1 MKSIKNNSFSRLFLP
16 TLLSI
21 LLVGCST
28 SKSLAS
34 RDKNIDKNSIK
45 TYINTNIDKNSI
57 KAYIN
62 TNIGKN
68 SNSINNKVNKQSDIK
83 NIEKDKNKKQ
93 ADKKEITVSK
103 DKNKNAKKTK
113 KPVKIV
119 SLANPFTKKV
129 EVTQEKN
136 KKSVK
141 KGKIIV
147 KNAQE
152 LEQAAKD
159 GYTHIVVDGNITRN
173 VVVEY
178 KKTDALII
186 QINSKYSKSLKK
198 ITINATNAKSI
209 TLTDNGIGMS
219 GVVLDEL
226 NINAPKTHVDN
237 YFAVDNVMIDEVA
250 KNTFNSLD
258 SVRKIHIK
266 GTGKISLSKELMN
279 RSDFV
284 RPDIYV
290 STQREVILVGHFDE
304 LIADGGIDVEFLEI
318 DNKPT
323 TVEKITTKNQNVTDK
338 LKGTAQINHLETK
351 NITSISKNIH
361 INEIY
366 INDTRENKEK
376 YIINLSGESLVD
388 KIVFLNDIDDNK
400 KSKENKYSKND
411 VISSQK
417 TTKKER
423 SNRKNKDVD
432 DSNNDVKPN
441 TPTIPDNEEPSDGQ
455 DRSVP
460 DNEEQSDGQD
470 RSVPHDEEPSDGQ
483 DRSVPHDEEQSDG
496 QDRSV
501 PHNEEPSDIP
511 NTPTIP
517 DNEEPSNGKDRC
529 ICYLVVEY

>member
-1 MKSIKNNSFSRLFLP
+1 MKAIKNNSFSRLFLP

-21 LLVGCST
+21 LLVGCNT
-28 SKSLAS
+28 SKSLS
-34 RDKNIDKNSIK
+34 YSNKNIEKNSIK
-45 TYINTNIDKNSI
+45 VD
-57 KAYIN
+57 IN

-68 SNSINNKVNKQSDIK
+68 SNSINNKVNKKSNKQSDIK
-83 NIEKDKNKKQ
+83 NIEKDKSKKQ
-93 ADKKEITVSK
+93 AYKTEITVSK
-103 DKNKNAKKTK
+103 NKKAKKTK

-129 EVTQEKN
+129 EVTQEKT

-159 GYTHIVVDGNITRN
+159 GYTHIVVDGNITRD

-237 YFAVDNVMIDEVA
+237 YFAVDNVMIDQVA

-258 SVRKIHIK
+258 SVGKIHIK

-323 TVEKITTKNQNVTDK
+323 TVQKITTKNQNVTDK

-351 NITSISKNIH
+351 NITIISQNIH

-366 INDTRENKEK
+366 INDIRENKEK

-388 KIVFLNDIDDNK
+388 KMVFLNDIDTNK

-417 TTKKER
+417 TTKKEK
-423 SNRKNKDVD
+423 SNRKN
-432 DSNNDVKPN
+432 SNVGDINTNDITPTTPTIPDKEESSNTPT
-441 TPTIPDNEEPSDGQ
+441 TPTIPDNKEQSDVQ
-455 DRSVP
+455 DRSVSDNKEQSDVQDRSVSDKEEPSNTPTTPTIP
-460 DNEEQSDGQD
+460 DNKEQSDGQD
-470 RSVPHDEEPSDGQ
+470 RSVSDK
-483 DRSVPHDEEQSDG
+483 
-496 QDRSV
+496 
-501 PHNEEPSDIP
+501 
-511 NTPTIP
+511 
-517 DNEEPSNGKDRC
+517 EEPSNEQDRC
-529 ICYLVVEY
+529 ICYFVAEY

>member
-1 MKSIKNNSFSRLFLP
+1 MKAIKNNSFSRLFLP

-45 TYINTNIDKNSI
+45 VD
-57 KAYIN
+57 IN

-68 SNSINNKVNKQSDIK
+68 SNSVNNKANNKVNKQSDIK

-103 DKNKNAKKTK
+103 DKNKKVKKNK

-152 LEQAAKD
+152 LEKAAKD
-159 GYTHIVVDGNITRN
+159 GYTHIIVDGNITRD

-258 SVRKIHIK
+258 SVGKIHIK

-284 RPDIYV
+284 RPDIYI

-338 LKGTAQINHLETK
+338 LKGTAQINCLETK
-351 NITSISKNIH
+351 NITSISQNIH
-361 INEIY
+361 INKIY
-366 INDTRENKEK
+366 INDIRENKEK

-388 KIVFLNDIDDNK
+388 KIVFLNDIDTNK

-411 VISSQK
+411 VISSQNA
-417 TTKKER
+417 TKKEK
-423 SNRKNKDVD
+423 SNRKNSNVD
-432 DSNNDVKPN
+432 GTNNDVKPN
-441 TPTIPDNEEPSDGQ
+441 TSTIPDKKEQSDGQ
-455 DRSVP
+455 DRSVPDNEEPSNTPTIP

-470 RSVPHDEEPSDGQ
+470 RSVS
-483 DRSVPHDEEQSDG
+483 
-496 QDRSV
+496 
-501 PHNEEPSDIP
+501 
-511 NTPTIP
+511 
-517 DNEEPSNGKDRC
+517 DNEEPSNVPNTRT
-529 ICYLVVEY
+529 IPANEEQ

>member
-34 RDKNIDKNSIK
+34 RDKNIDKN
-45 TYINTNIDKNSI
+45 NI

-93 ADKKEITVSK
+93 AYKTEITVSK
-103 DKNKNAKKTK
+103 DKNKKAKKTK

-119 SLANPFTKKV
+119 SLAK
-129 EVTQEKN
+129 
-136 KKSVK
+136 
-141 KGKIIV
+141 
-147 KNAQE
+147 

-258 SVRKIHIK
+258 LVRKIHIK

-388 KIVFLNDIDDNK
+388 KVVFLNDIDDNK

-417 TTKKER
+417 TTKKEK

-432 DSNNDVKPN
+432 DSNNDIKPN
-441 TPTIPDNEEPSDGQ
+441 TPTIPDNEEQPDGQDRSVPHNEEPSDGQDRSVPYNEEPSDGQ

-460 DNEEQSDGQD
+460 DNEE
-470 RSVPHDEEPSDGQ
+470 PSDGQ
-483 DRSVPHDEEQSDG
+483 DRSVPYNEEQSDG

-501 PHNEEPSDIP
+501 PYNEEPSD
-511 NTPTIP
+511 
-517 DNEEPSNGKDRC
+517 GQDRC

>member
-34 RDKNIDKNSIK
+34 RDKNIDKN
-45 TYINTNIDKNSI
+45 NI

-93 ADKKEITVSK
+93 AYKTEITVSK
-103 DKNKNAKKTK
+103 DKNKKAKKTK

-129 EVTQEKN
+129 EVTQEKT

-258 SVRKIHIK
+258 LVRKIHIK

-388 KIVFLNDIDDNK
+388 KVVFLNDIDDNK

-417 TTKKER
+417 TTKKEK

-432 DSNNDVKPN
+432 DSNNDIKPN
-441 TPTIPDNEEPSDGQ
+441 TPTIPDNEEQPDGQDRSVPDNEEPSDGQ

-460 DNEEQSDGQD
+460 DNEEPSDGQD
-470 RSVPHDEEPSDGQ
+470 RSVPDNEEPSDGQ
-483 DRSVPHDEEQSDG
+483 DRSVPY
-496 QDRSV
+496 
-501 PHNEEPSDIP
+501 NEEPSNIP

-517 DNEEPSNGKDRC
+517 DNEEPSDGKDRC

>member
-1 MKSIKNNSFSRLFLP
+1 M
-16 TLLSI
+16 
-21 LLVGCST
+21 
-28 SKSLAS
+28 
-34 RDKNIDKNSIK
+34 
-45 TYINTNIDKNSI
+45 
-57 KAYIN
+57 
-62 TNIGKN
+62 
-68 SNSINNKVNKQSDIK
+68 
-83 NIEKDKNKKQ
+83 
-93 ADKKEITVSK
+93 
-103 DKNKNAKKTK
+103 
-113 KPVKIV
+113 
-119 SLANPFTKKV
+119 
-129 EVTQEKN
+129 
-136 KKSVK
+136 
-141 KGKIIV
+141 
-147 KNAQE
+147 
-152 LEQAAKD
+152 
-159 GYTHIVVDGNITRN
+159 
-173 VVVEY
+173 
-178 KKTDALII
+178 
-186 QINSKYSKSLKK
+186 
-198 ITINATNAKSI
+198 
-209 TLTDNGIGMS
+209 TDNGIGMS

-441 TPTIPDNEEPSDGQ
+441 TPTIPHNEEPSDGQ

-483 DRSVPHDEEQSDG
+483 DRSVPHDEEPSDG

-501 PHNEEPSDIP
+501 PDNEEPSDIP